1 MPLASRPPSPPLLS
15 APLPPP
21 LSHNLH
27 LAVYFYPFNSSF
39 LSPALLTAHVGR
51 QMKKSCANPH
61 VTRVHAHIVAQKR
74 SMKECKKGS
83 GSHGVCS
90 GETVVTYFFCG
101 EEIPYRR
108 TMKSHSLTL
117 GHFKE
122 QLRKK
127 GNYRYYFKKASDEF
141 ECGAVF
147 EEVSDDGSLLPTYE
161 GKILGK
167 VERME

>member
-1 MPLASRPPSPPLLS
+1 MP
-15 APLPPP
+15 PLPPP
-21 LSHNLH
+21 NTLSQLEEACRRLEEVSTKPVKQRHS
-27 LAVYFYPFNSSF
+27 LASLQREKTHQVTVHGGGSALPAPGPTGLVSSGPG
-39 LSPALLTAHVGR
+39 LQSE
-51 QMKKSCANPH
+51 
-61 VTRVHAHIVAQKR
+61 
-74 SMKECKKGS
+74 ECKRGS
-83 GSHGVCS
+83 GGQVACS

-167 VERME
+167 VERMD